1 MNEIPRVEAEGR
13 RELARDA
20 RDLLNDRA
28 FKAACALL
36 RAQWY
41 NELLDSKIDMD
52 KLFELRAKLQ
62 VIEAI
67 PAMIQ
72 KLVNDETMA
81 QRAGHGRR
89 Y

>member
-1 MNEIPRVEAEGR
+1 MNEIPRVEAEDR
-13 RELARDA
+13 RELARGA
-20 RDLLNDRA
+20 RDLLNDPA

-36 RAQWY
+36 RTQWY
-41 NELLDSKIDMD
+41 HELIDSKVDWER
-52 KLFELRAKLQ
+52 LTELRAKLQ
-62 VIEAI
+62 VLEAI

-72 KLVNDETMA
+72 KLITDETMA